1 MTQIAQ
7 IEGSNAWAVG
17 RFDAIAGSAPIP
29 SEVRSYLPAITL
41 FSAATHINGGVSGVF
56 KAETRD
62 EESAKNIRDIM
73 SGFIALAKMQADSHP
88 ELRTMV
94 DNLQLT
100 GDGKNIALSFTVPS
114 ELFDALQQLKQLE
127 QAR

>member
-1 MTQIAQ
+1 MRQIDQ
-7 IEGSNAWAVG
+7 FETSNAWAVG
-17 RFDAIAGSAPIP
+17 RFDAIPSAGH
-29 SEVRSYLPAITL
+29 LPKRDSGAYARNPVVL
-41 FSAATHINGGVSGVF
+41 GGRHINGGVSGVF

-73 SGFIALAKMQADSHP
+73 SGFIALAKMQAGSHP
-88 ELRTMV
+88 SCDHGR
-94 DNLQLT
+94 NLQLS
-100 GDGKNIALSFTVPS
+100 GEGKNIAVSFTVPS